1 MTPLAI
7 LILRTFAFICSNC
20 ICIVIRV
27 FRTVI
32 RNYSACLNKFRD
44 ELSRHRA
51 KSVYESWYI
60 YYIYIYRRRIQN
72 FLSAI
77 PVVNKYIPRSIHGNK
92 NIIKI
97 EIIFVISISM
107 CRYNWFSIYSFK
119 VSFYFILFICF
130 IFRECSFQWNFD
142 YFWKKNNK
150 KNIKNFVKW

>member
-7 LILRTFAFICSNC
+7 LILRTFAFMLELYTYCYSC
-20 ICIVIRV
+20 IQNGYTKLFSLFKQI
-27 FRTVI
+27 
-32 RNYSACLNKFRD
+32 
-44 ELSRHRA
+44 SRWIIEA
-51 KSVYESWYI
+51 SCEIGLWVMIYLLYI
-60 YYIYIYRRRIQN
+60 SIYRIQN

-119 VSFYFILFICF
+119 VSFYFILFYLFVLYLESVRFNEILI
-130 IFRECSFQWNFD
+130 IFE
-142 YFWKKNNK
+142 KKK
-150 KNIKNFVKW
+150 

>member
-1 MTPLAI
+1 MNY
-7 LILRTFAFICSNC
+7 RG
-20 ICIVIRV
+20 IV
-27 FRTVI
+27 
-32 RNYSACLNKFRD
+32 RNRFMSHD
-44 ELSRHRA
+44 IS
-51 KSVYESWYI
+51 I
-60 YYIYIYRRRIQN
+60 IYIYRRRIQN

-119 VSFYFILFICF
+119 VSFYFILFYLFVLYLESVRFNEILI
-130 IFRECSFQWNFD
+130 IFE
-142 YFWKKNNK
+142 K